1 MRPTTQT
8 KRRRVARHFQKRNG
22 CRTRSL
28 PTLAK
33 QTQDTSPAILH
44 PPSHLS
50 PATVFPVFADRIVDD
65 LGSAFAMG
73 CLGGSVWH
81 AAKGAK
87 NSPRGARFRGA
98 YNTVTLR
105 APTLGGNFAVWG
117 GLFSTYDCVLI
128 HARGKEDPWNG
139 IAAGAL
145 TGGTLAVRAGVKAVG
160 KNALIGGVLLAIIE
174 GLGVMI
180 SKATQPDMQQQLAM
194 QQPQIPL
201 PPATLSATSAMPTMA
216 GVGGVGGLGMDRTGL
231 GGSSGHGSGGS
242 GLGGL
247 LTVRPEEEFSSDDF
261 SWDTSRDFE
270 EEL

>member
-1 MRPTTQT
+1 
-8 KRRRVARHFQKRNG
+8 
-22 CRTRSL
+22 
-28 PTLAK
+28 
-33 QTQDTSPAILH
+33 
-44 PPSHLS
+44 
-50 PATVFPVFADRIVDD
+50 
-65 LGSAFAMG
+65 MG

-87 NSPRGARFRGA
+87 NSPRGSRLRGA

-117 GLFSTYDCVLI
+117 GLFSTYDCALI

-145 TGGTLAVRAGVKAVG
+145 TGGTLAVRAGVKAIG

-174 GLGVMI
+174 GFSAMV
-180 SKATQPDMQQQLAM
+180 SKAMQPDMQQQMAL

-201 PPATLSATSAMPTMA
+201 PPSTLPASTAAI
-216 GVGGVGGLGMDRTGL
+216 GGVGGLAMDRGTLSGS
-231 GGSSGHGSGGS
+231 GYGSSSGYGSGS
-242 GLGGL
+242 GLGGM

>member
-1 MRPTTQT
+1 
-8 KRRRVARHFQKRNG
+8 
-22 CRTRSL
+22 
-28 PTLAK
+28 
-33 QTQDTSPAILH
+33 
-44 PPSHLS
+44 
-50 PATVFPVFADRIVDD
+50 
-65 LGSAFAMG
+65 MG

-87 NSPRGARFRGA
+87 NSPRGSRFRGA

-117 GLFSTYDCVLI
+117 GLFSTYDCALI

-145 TGGTLAVRAGVKAVG
+145 TGGTLAVRAGVKAMG

-174 GLGVMI
+174 GLSAMV
-180 SKATQPDMQQQLAM
+180 SKAMQPDMQQQLA
-194 QQPQIPL
+194 QQQAAMAPL
-201 PPATLSATSAMPTMA
+201 PTPLPTTA
-216 GVGGVGGLGMDRTGL
+216 AVGGIGGLGSGSMAGSGGL
-231 GGSSGHGSGGS
+231 IGSGFARSNGGS
-242 GLGGL
+242 GLGGM

-270 EEL
+270 EEM

>member
-1 MRPTTQT
+1 MPASAIQTHPRTTTVQHVHIEPLLT
-8 KRRRVARHFQKRNG
+8 P
-22 CRTRSL
+22 RSL
-28 PTLAK
+28 LA
-33 QTQDTSPAILH
+33 PA
-44 PPSHLS
+44 
-50 PATVFPVFADRIVDD
+50 ADRILDD

-117 GLFSTYDCVLI
+117 GLFSTYDCALI

-145 TGGTLAVRAGVKAVG
+145 TGGTLAVRAGMKAVG

-174 GLGVMI
+174 GLSAVVSRAM
-180 SKATQPDMQQQLAM
+180 QPDMQQQLAM
-194 QQPQIPL
+194 QQPQPVGL
-201 PPATLSATSAMPTMA
+201 PVAPGLPVVT
-216 GVGGVGGLGMDRTGL
+216 GGVGGMGALGLSTA
-231 GGSSGHGSGGS
+231 GGFGGGASAGYNSGS

>member
-1 MRPTTQT
+1 
-8 KRRRVARHFQKRNG
+8 
-22 CRTRSL
+22 
-28 PTLAK
+28 
-33 QTQDTSPAILH
+33 
-44 PPSHLS
+44 
-50 PATVFPVFADRIVDD
+50 
-65 LGSAFAMG
+65 MG

-87 NSPRGARFRGA
+87 NSPRGSRFRGA

-117 GLFSTYDCVLI
+117 GLFSTYDCMLI

-174 GLGVMI
+174 GLSAMV
-180 SKATQPDMQQQLAM
+180 SKATQPDMQQQLQ
-194 QQPQIPL
+194 QQPPLL
-201 PPATLSATSAMPTMA
+201 PPLAANTAV
-216 GVGGVGGLGMDRTGL
+216 GVGGMGGLSRERGSGI
-231 GGSSGHGSGGS
+231 GSGSGSGGYGSSGSGSGS